1 MDRRTAA
8 VGITAFMLL
17 SVTSMARGQEP
28 EQLPQPRPKQPA
40 PPSLYTPYP
49 PSYYVPYEP
58 PVVPS
63 VPPPMNSRE
72 GWAYFA
78 PNYMGQMRP
87 RVIMAPYG
95 SYYLYNGWP
104 YYGLST
110 GRNYLLPRT
119 TD

>member
-1 MDRRTAA
+1 MAKHTTAA
-8 VGITAFMLL
+8 MLAVL
-17 SVTSMARGQEP
+17 VALTVAPRGSGQEP
-28 EQLPQPRPKQPA
+28 EQLPPPKQQLVEPPPFYLPYA
-40 PPSLYTPYP
+40 P
-49 PSYYVPYEP
+49 P

-72 GWAYFA
+72 GWMYFA

-87 RVIMAPYG
+87 RVIMAHYG

-104 YYGLST
+104 YYGISS
-110 GRNYLLPRT
+110 GRGYLLPRT